1 MRDGLDA
8 VASYG
13 VAMISIVFYL
23 PAVLL
28 WMVTIV
34 VGGAVG
40 WKLLRWV
47 GRVFFS
53 WPKQTVVQN
62 G

>member
-1 MRDGLDA
+1 MA
-8 VASYG
+8 
-13 VAMISIVFYL
+13 SIVFYL

-28 WMVTIV
+28 WMGTILL
-34 VGGAVG
+34 GAAAG
-40 WKLLRWV
+40 WKALQWA

-53 WPKQTVVQN
+53 WPKQSAVQN